1 MMSLLIKLC
10 FRNKGYF
17 SETAAK
23 KRYASLSS
31 VVGIILNLFLCT
43 AKIVIGFSSHSVA
56 ISADG
61 FNNLSDAGMSL
72 ITLLGFH
79 IARYGK
85 GKIHPFGHG
94 RFEWIMGIFTS
105 LAVVLMGI
113 KLVHTSA
120 QAIVSPAQ
128 PLFSA
133 AVVIILALSIATKGY
148 MYLYN
153 KRFARIT
160 DSETLKATA
169 ADCISDSVATF
180 AVLVSTVISHLTDW
194 EIDGYCGVLV
204 SIFIIVTG
212 VKSLWEV
219 LGRIMG
225 RAGDQE
231 TVKFIL
237 QSVETHPEIRGVH
250 NLMIHDYGF
259 GYFVVSMRVEGYKKD
274 SEKLYVTINEI
285 SYDLY
290 QKFRCDCFIQV
301 DYLIDNE
308 ALADQLTQRINLILK
323 KYGGQVGIDHFR
335 LVESGPY
342 TNIVF
347 DLLYPAELQKSEE
360 EIYQVIEKALG
371 SDNPQYH
378 TIIQGIMRRK
388 RGRSCCEILI

>member
-10 FRNKGYF
+10 FREK
-17 SETAAK
+17 ETASEAAAK
-23 KRYASLSS
+23 RIYASLSS

-43 AKIVIGFSSHSVA
+43 TKIGIGFLSHSIA

-72 ITLLGFH
+72 ITLLGFN

-85 GKIHPFGHG
+85 GKKHPFGHG

-120 QAIVSPAQ
+120 LAIVNPEQ

-133 AVVIILALSIATKGY
+133 AVVIVLALSIAVKGY

-153 KRFARIT
+153 RRFAKIT

-180 AVLVSTVISHLTDW
+180 AVLLSTVISHLTDW
-194 EIDGYCGVLV
+194 QIDGYCGVLV
-204 SIFIIVTG
+204 SIFIIITG

-225 RAGDQE
+225 RAADQE
-231 TVKFIL
+231 MVDSIL
-237 QSVETHPEIRGVH
+237 QNIVTYPEIRDVH

-274 SEKLYVTINEI
+274 NEKLYSTINEI

-290 QKFRCDCFIQV
+290 QRFRCDCFIQV

-308 ALADQLTQRINLILK
+308 VLTEQLTEKITLILK
-323 KYGGQVGIDHFR
+323 EYGGQVEIDHFR
-335 LVESGPY
+335 LIESGPY
-342 TNIVF
+342 TNIAF
-347 DLLYPAELQKSEE
+347 DLLYLAELQKSEE
-360 EIYQVIEKALG
+360 EICQRIEKELC
-371 SDNPQYH
+371 SENLQYR
-378 TIIQGIMRRK
+378 TIIKGIMRRK
-388 RGRSCCEILI
+388 RCRSCC

>member
-1 MMSLLIKLC
+1 MMSLLMKLC

-31 VVGIILNLFLCT
+31 VVGIILNLFLCM

-133 AVVIILALSIATKGY
+133 AVVIILALFIATKGY

-194 EIDGYCGVLV
+194 QIDGYCGVLV
-204 SIFIIVTG
+204 SAFIIVTG
-212 VKSLWEV
+212 VKSLCEV

-231 TVKFIL
+231 TVRFIL

-301 DYLIDNE
+301 DYLIDNA
-308 ALADQLTQRINLILK
+308 ALADQLAQRINLILK
-323 KYGGQVGIDHFR
+323 NTAVR
-335 LVESGPY
+335 LE
-342 TNIVF
+342 
-347 DLLYPAELQKSEE
+347 
-360 EIYQVIEKALG
+360 
-371 SDNPQYH
+371 
-378 TIIQGIMRRK
+378 
-388 RGRSCCEILI
+388 

>member
-1 MMSLLIKLC
+1 M
-10 FRNKGYF
+10 
-17 SETAAK
+17 
-23 KRYASLSS
+23 
-31 VVGIILNLFLCT
+31 
-43 AKIVIGFSSHSVA
+43 AKIAIGFFSHSVA
-56 ISADG
+56 ILADG

-194 EIDGYCGVLV
+194 QIDGYCGVLV
-204 SIFIIVTG
+204 SAFIIVTG
-212 VKSLWEV
+212 VKSLCEV

-237 QSVETHPEIRGVH
+237 QSVETHPEIRGAH
-250 NLMIHDYGF
+250 N
-259 GYFVVSMRVEGYKKD
+259 
-274 SEKLYVTINEI
+274 
-285 SYDLY
+285 
-290 QKFRCDCFIQV
+290 
-301 DYLIDNE
+301 
-308 ALADQLTQRINLILK
+308 
-323 KYGGQVGIDHFR
+323 
-335 LVESGPY
+335 P
-342 TNIVF
+342 
-347 DLLYPAELQKSEE
+347 
-360 EIYQVIEKALG
+360 
-371 SDNPQYH
+371 
-378 TIIQGIMRRK
+378 
-388 RGRSCCEILI
+388 